1 MKKSHDFKFDG
12 VMKMARVILKGD
24 ATEVL
29 RLINDYNSINAR
41 VELSNIK
48 NARTKM
54 NMTQMLH

>member
-29 RLINDYNSINAR
+29 RLINDYNSINA
-41 VELSNIK
+41 
-48 NARTKM
+48 
-54 NMTQMLH
+54 